1 MRTDQTICVPSV
13 AKRPDPVRTTKD
25 EAVRDVIVI
34 GGSYAGLSAALQ
46 LARARRRV
54 LVIDAG
60 LPRNRFAQTSHGF
73 LTHDGTPPGEI
84 AARGR
89 EQLLAYPTVEW
100 MDGEVISAEKTN
112 SGFSITLA
120 DGKHHDARRLVLAL
134 GVADE
139 LPTIRGLAERWG
151 SSVFHCPYCH
161 GYELNQGKIGVIA
174 TSPMSMH
181 HALMLPDWGPTT
193 FFLNG
198 AFTPDSEQTSK
209 LLARRITIESEAI
222 AKITGQPAD
231 VELQDGRVIE
241 LAGLFVA
248 TRTLSSSPLAS
259 QLGCALEE
267 GPMGP
272 FIQTN
277 VFKETSV
284 LGVFACGDVAR
295 PAGSVAFSVAD
306 GAMAGAATHQSLFMR

>member
-1 MRTDQTICVPSV
+1 M
-13 AKRPDPVRTTKD
+13 
-25 EAVRDVIVI
+25 RDVIVI

-46 LARARRRV
+46 LARARRRILV
-54 LVIDAG
+54 LDAG
-60 LPRNRFAQTSHGF
+60 RPRNRFAQTSHGF
-73 LTHDGTPPGEI
+73 LTQDGTPPREI
-84 AARGR
+84 SARAR

-100 MDGEVISAEKTN
+100 MDGEVISAENLK
-112 SGFSITLA
+112 SGFSVTVA
-120 DGKHHDARRLVLAL
+120 DDQRHDARRLVLAI
-134 GVADE
+134 GVSDE
-139 LPTIRGLAERWG
+139 LPSIPGLAERWG
-151 SSVFHCPYCH
+151 TSVFHCPYCH

-209 LLARRITIESEAI
+209 LLARHITIESEAI
-222 AKITGQPAD
+222 AAITGQPAN
-231 VELQDGRVIE
+231 VALQDGRVVE
-241 LAGLFVA
+241 LSGLFIA
-248 TRTLSSSPLAS
+248 TRTPPSSPLPD
-259 QLGCALEE
+259 QLGCAFEE

-272 FIQTN
+272 FVQTN

-284 LGVFACGDVAR
+284 EGVFACGDVAR

-306 GAMAGAATHQSLFMR
+306 GAMAGAAAHQSLFMR